1 MLKFKLF
8 GKEYCISKVVL
19 FAVILPVFLVIAA
32 FIFITGHY
40 ISRSSGGIIVEKQS
54 VENLPDESSAAD
66 KTNIVRESSQNSVPR
81 IKVYV
86 VGAVMHPGV
95 VELEKGQIIEDAIK
109 AAGGAKPEADLEN
122 INLAYILNENV
133 MIKIKSKNEVKSEKK
148 AAGGKT
154 NAHQDRTV
162 EGITISKDSK
172 GAIAGENT
180 SSKETESK
188 ININTATLEELDKLD
203 GVGQATAKKIMDYR
217 EKNGSFKTIDDIKK
231 VSGIG
236 DAKFNSFKDM
246 ITVG

>member
-8 GKEYCISKVVL
+8 GKEYCISRMVL
-19 FAVILPVFLVIAA
+19 FAVILPVFLAIAA

-40 ISRSSGGIIVEKQS
+40 ISRNTGGIIVEKKT
-54 VENLPDESSAAD
+54 VENMSGDSSAAD
-66 KTNIVRESSQNSVPR
+66 KTNILQESSQDSVPK

-86 VGAVMHPGV
+86 VGAVVHPGV

-109 AAGGAKPEADLEN
+109 GAGGAKPEADLEN

-133 MIKIKSKNEVKSEKK
+133 MIKIKSKNEVKAEMKT
-148 AAGGKT
+148 AGSKT
-154 NAHQDRTV
+154 NAHQDKAV
-162 EGITISKDSK
+162 DGVTISKGSN
-172 GAIAGENT
+172 GAIVGENT
-180 SSKETESK
+180 PSTETESK

-203 GVGQATAKKIMDYR
+203 GVGQATAKKIIDYR